1 MKKLI
6 HAEEG
11 SEPSLSFT
19 PPEILEGD
27 HSTFKSVVWSLG
39 ILLHYLATFKVPY
52 EDSNK
57 FSMLEKMEKG
67 EREELPDGSFSEPV
81 RELLGQLLQKDQ
93 SKRPSIDDIIH
104 KPIIQQQIR
113 AIIEE
118 FSEEEQMMESLY
130 ESILKYHPLYFE
142 MQLKEDSSDQ
152 EKKTKILFDSLKRL
166 LHGSTS
172 N

>member
-11 SEPSLSFT
+11 SEPSLSFM

-57 FSMLEKMEKG
+57 FAMLEKMEKG
-67 EREELPDGSFSEPV
+67 EREELPEGSFSEPV

-104 KPIIQQQIR
+104 KPIIQ
-113 AIIEE
+113 
-118 FSEEEQMMESLY
+118 
-130 ESILKYHPLYFE
+130 
-142 MQLKEDSSDQ
+142 
-152 EKKTKILFDSLKRL
+152 
-166 LHGSTS
+166 
-172 N
+172 

>member
-39 ILLHYLATFKVPY
+39 ILLYYLATLKVPF

-57 FSMLEKMEKG
+57 FAMLEKIEKR
-67 EREELPDGSFSEPV
+67 EREELPEGFSEPV

-104 KPIIQQQIR
+104 KPIIQDQIR
-113 AIIEE
+113 RIIEE
-118 FSEEEQMMESLY
+118 FSSDEQLMESLY
-130 ESILKYHPLYFE
+130 ESIQKYHPLYFE

-152 EKKTKILFDSLKRL
+152 EKKTKLLFDSLKRL

>member
-39 ILLHYLATFKVPY
+39 IMLYYLATLKVPF

-57 FSMLEKMEKG
+57 FAMLEKIEKG
-67 EREELPDGSFSEPV
+67 EREELPEGFSEPV
-81 RELLGQLLQKDQ
+81 RELLSQLLQKDQ

-104 KPIIQQQIR
+104 KPIIQDQIR
-113 AIIEE
+113 RIIEE
-118 FSEEEQMMESLY
+118 FREDEQMMESLY
-130 ESILKYHPLYFE
+130 ESIQKYHPLYFE

-152 EKKTKILFDSLKRL
+152 EKKTKLLFDSLKRL

>member
-6 HAEEG
+6 YAEEG

-39 ILLHYLATFKVPY
+39 IMLYYLATLKVPF

-57 FSMLEKMEKG
+57 FAMLEKIEKG
-67 EREELPDGSFSEPV
+67 EREELPEGFSEPV
-81 RELLGQLLQKDQ
+81 RELLSQLLQKDQ

-104 KPIIQQQIR
+104 KPIIQDQIR
-113 AIIEE
+113 RIIEE
-118 FSEEEQMMESLY
+118 FREDEQMMESLY
-130 ESILKYHPLYFE
+130 ESIQKYHPLYFE

-152 EKKTKILFDSLKRL
+152 EKKTKLLFDSLKRL

>member
-27 HSTFKSVVWSLG
+27 QLTFKSVVWSLG
-39 ILLHYLATFKVPY
+39 ILLYYLATLKAPY

-57 FSMLEKMEKG
+57 FAMLEKMDKG
-67 EREELPDGSFSEPV
+67 EREELPEGFSEPV
-81 RELLGQLLQKDQ
+81 RELLGQILQKDQ

-104 KPIIQQQIR
+104 KPIIQDQIR
-113 AIIEE
+113 RIIEE
-118 FSEEEQMMESLY
+118 FSVDEQMMESLY
-130 ESILKYHPLYFE
+130 ESIQKYHPLYFE

-152 EKKTKILFDSLKRL
+152 EKKTKLLLDSLKRL
-166 LHGSTS
+166 MHGSTS